1 MGLKN
6 CPVCGNEYSDTYR
19 ECPFCEED
27 EMMRKGKSFRP
38 GSRSRGYSMVTP
50 TLVVLILIMAS
61 LLTYLLYGDKLA
73 EKFGKEDEQPD
84 DPAIEQEQEQQPQGT
99 PIEPID
105 PDAPDVT
112 MPEEPDPVTPPEE
125 QHPPEVS
132 AYDAAAKLP
141 DGLVLSNAGPENDF
155 TLKGAGTTWTLKVS
169 GGSGNY
175 TWISKDPRIA
185 TVDSNGKIL
194 TVAGGNTTIV
204 VTDGSK
210 KATCIVRVSGAPKPS
225 EGGEPTT
232 TPTTPAENHE
242 LNRTDFT
249 IKKGETFR
257 LRVSGLTTGLTWV
270 IDKTSVATISDNGT
284 VTGVGKGQAKVTV
297 TWDGGTA
304 TCIVRCTG

>member
-1 MGLKN
+1 MAMKN
-6 CPVCGNEYSDTYR
+6 CPVCGENYSDTYR

-27 EMMRKGKSFRP
+27 KMMRKRKGRGH

-50 TLVVLILIMAS
+50 TLVVLILIMGG
-61 LLTYLLYGDKLA
+61 LLTYLLYGDKIA
-73 EKFGKEDEQPD
+73 EKLGKGDEQTDVPG
-84 DPAIEQEQEQQPQGT
+84 IEQEQGSEQQGT
-99 PIEPID
+99 PIQPID
-105 PDAPDVT
+105 PEAPEVT
-112 MPEEPDPVTPPEE
+112 MPEDPDPVTPPEE
-125 QHPPEVS
+125 QTPDVS
-132 AYDAAAKLP
+132 AYDSAAKLP
-141 DGLVLSNAGPENDF
+141 DGLVLANAGAENDF
-155 TLKGAGTTWTLKVS
+155 TLKGAGTAWSLKVS

-175 TWISKDPRIA
+175 TWISKDPKIA
-185 TVDSNGKIL
+185 TVDNNGKVL
-194 TVAGGNTTIV
+194 TVSDGHTTIL

-210 KATCIVRVSGAPKPS
+210 KATCIVRVSGAGKAPS
-225 EGGEPTT
+225 GGGETT

-257 LRVSGLTTGLTWV
+257 LRVSGLTTGLTWT